1 MANLTEQFNASNDG
15 RNRGRRDGQPRKSW
29 GDVPVRANSDSN
41 LEDRNLEADKGG
53 GNQQQHN
60 DYRVKTDIPLF
71 YGTMRVDEFLDWLV
85 DVDRFFDLMGVP
97 ENKQVKMVA
106 IRFKSIAALWWD
118 KLVFQRQCQRKAPI
132 RTWRRMKQ
140 LMLERFL
147 PNDYEKILYKMYVNC
162 VQGRMSVTEYTA
174 EFLRLTEHN
183 RLGETEGKKVMRYIN
198 GLKGS
203 IQEKM
208 RLQTVWTVTE
218 ASTLALKVELR
229 EKSPKNFSSIK
240 RFPPQE
246 YSDVAIDKDK
256 DVGPNEPNNTESTS
270 GVSISN
276 PNKGMNPKPAN
287 PYARPMSDKCLCCG
301 GQGHKSD
308 VCPSRRTIAIL
319 NEESGED
326 GGNEDAGVEFIEE
339 HQEDIVVIN
348 DQIDVS
354 QIAIIEQEIG
364 EEIKQVVVP
373 ITDKPEEGKFF
384 IQENIPEIAEEIE
397 QVEVPITDKH
407 EDEEICIQEIIPGKD
422 EKLSEIVQIQEHIEL
437 VMPYAFQ
444 QQPKWLEFEPY
455 LGSPESAKLPRATR
469 YMVFAH
475 HDGNKGETRDVGGI
489 LKSSY
494 QIKCSKLIQQI
505 KQPTRKFLKLVF
517 DPGGLS
523 WNSFDSR
530 RIVLKRENKIEI
542 RKEQY
547 SVGTYSKLQSHSRKM
562 SRFILV

>member
-1 MANLTEQFNASNDG
+1 MANLTEQFNASKDG
-15 RNRGRRDGQPRKSW
+15 RNRGRRDRQPQKSW
-29 GDVPVRANSDSN
+29 GGVPVCADSDSN
-41 LEDRNLEADKGG
+41 SEKRNLEADKGG
-53 GNQQQHN
+53 GNQQKHK
-60 DYRVKTDIPLF
+60 DYRVKIDIPLF

-106 IRFKSIAALWWD
+106 NRLKSIAAVWWD

-132 RTWRRMKQ
+132 KTWRRMKQ
-140 LMLERFL
+140 LMLDRFL

-183 RLGETEGKKVMRYIN
+183 QLGETEGKKVMRYIN

-203 IQEKM
+203 IQENM
-208 RLQTVWTVTE
+208 RLQTVWTVTD
-218 ASTLALKVELR
+218 ASTLALKVELM

-240 RFPPQE
+240 RFPTQE
-246 YSDVAIDKDK
+246 YYDVTIDKEK
-256 DVGPNEPNNTESTS
+256 DVGPKEHNNTESTS

-276 PNKGMNPKPAN
+276 PNKGMNPTPAN
-287 PYARPMSDKCLCCG
+287 PYARSTSDKCLSCG

-319 NEESGED
+319 NEESGKD
-326 GGNEDAGVEFIEE
+326 GGNEDAGVEFTEE

-348 DQIDVS
+348 DQTEVS
-354 QIAIIEQEIG
+354 QVAMIEQEIP
-364 EEIKQVVVP
+364 EEIEQVVVP
-373 ITDKPEEGKFF
+373 ITDEHEEEEIF
-384 IQENIPEIAEEIE
+384 IQEILEEIE
-397 QVEVPITDKH
+397 QVVVLTTDKH
-407 EDEEICIQEIIPGKD
+407 EEEIFIQEIIPGND
-422 EKLSEIVQIQEHIEL
+422 ENLSETIEVQEHNEF
-437 VMPYAFQ
+437 VMPYAFHQ
-444 QQPKWLEFEPY
+444 EPKWLEFEPY

-475 HDGNKGETRDVGGI
+475 HDGNKGETRDVGGV

-494 QIKCSKLIQQI
+494 QIECSKLIQQI

-530 RIVLKRENKIEI
+530 RIVLKRENRIEI
-542 RKEQY
+542 RKEQFF
-547 SVGTYSKLQSHSRKM
+547 VDTYSKLQSRSMKM
-562 SRFILV
+562 LRFILV

>member
-1 MANLTEQFNASNDG
+1 MQRVNVNNDG
-15 RNRGRRDGQPRKSW
+15 SNRDRRDKQHRQPW
-29 GDVPVRANSDSN
+29 GDVPIRADSYSNS
-41 LEDRNLEADKGG
+41 EKRNLEADQGG
-53 GNQQQHN
+53 GNQQKHN
-60 DYRVKTDIPLF
+60 DYRIKTDIPLF
-71 YGTMRVDEFLDWLV
+71 YGTLRVDEFLDWLV
-85 DVDRFFDLMGVP
+85 DVDRFFDLMRVP

-106 IRFKSIAALWWD
+106 IRLKSIAASWWD

-140 LMLERFL
+140 LMLDRFL

-162 VQGRMSVTEYTA
+162 VQGRMSVTEYTT
-174 EFLRLTEHN
+174 EFL
-183 RLGETEGKKVMRYIN
+183 RYIN

-218 ASTLALKVELR
+218 ASTLALKVELM

-256 DVGPNEPNNTESTS
+256 DVGPNELNNTESTS

-287 PYARPMSDKCLCCG
+287 PYARPRSDKCLCCG

-308 VCPSRRTIAIL
+308 VCPSRRIIAIL

-326 GGNEDAGVEFIEE
+326 GGNEDAGVEFIAE

-348 DQIDVS
+348 DQTEVS
-354 QIAIIEQEIG
+354 QIAIIEQEIA

-373 ITDKPEEGKFF
+373 ITDKPEEGKIF
-384 IQENIPEIAEEIE
+384 IQEIIPEIVEEIE
-397 QVEVPITDKH
+397 QVVVPTTDKH
-407 EDEEICIQEIIPGKD
+407 EEEIFIQEIIPGND
-422 EKLSEIVQIQEHIEL
+422 ENLSEIIEVQEHIEF
-437 VMPYAFQ
+437 VMPYAFHQ
-444 QQPKWLEFEPY
+444 EPKWLEFEPY
-455 LGSPESAKLPRATR
+455 LGSPESIKLPMPTR
-469 YMVFAH
+469 YMLFAH
-475 HDGNKGETRDVGGI
+475 HDGNKAETRDVGGI

-494 QIKCSKLIQQI
+494 QIECSKLIQQI

-530 RIVLKRENKIEI
+530 RIVLKRENSIEI
-542 RKEQY
+542 RKEQF
-547 SVGTYSKLQSHSRKM
+547 SVGTYSKLQSRSMKM

>member
-1 MANLTEQFNASNDG
+1 MENLTKKYNANNDG
-15 RNRGRRDGQPRKSW
+15 RKRDRRDGQPRQPW

-41 LEDRNLEADKGG
+41 SDDRNLEADQGG
-53 GNQQQHN
+53 GNQQKFN

-162 VQGRMSVTEYTA
+162 VQGRMSVTEYTT
-174 EFLRLTEHN
+174 EFL
-183 RLGETEGKKVMRYIN
+183 RYIN

-208 RLQTVWTVTE
+208 RLQTVWTVSE
-218 ASTLALKVELR
+218 ASTLALKMELM
-229 EKSPKNFSSIK
+229 EKSLKNFSSIK

-270 GVSISN
+270 R
-276 PNKGMNPKPAN
+276 KAMNPKPAN
-287 PYARPMSDKCLCCG
+287 PYARSTSDKCLCCG

-308 VCPSRRTIAIL
+308 VCSSRRTIAIL

-326 GGNEDAGVEFIEE
+326 GDNEDAGVEFIEE
-339 HQEDIVVIN
+339 HQEDIVVTN
-348 DQIDVS
+348 DQTEVS
-354 QIAIIEQEIG
+354 QIAIIEQEIA

-373 ITDKPEEGKFF
+373 ITDKPEEGNIF
-384 IQENIPEIAEEIE
+384 IQEIISEIAKEIE

-407 EDEEICIQEIIPGKD
+407 KDEEICIQEIIPDKD

-437 VMPYAFQ
+437 VMPYAFH

-475 HDGNKGETRDVGGI
+475 HDGNKGETQDVGGI

-523 WNSFDSR
+523 WNSLDSR

-542 RKEQY
+542 RKEQF
-547 SVGTYSKLQSHSRKM
+547 SVGTYSKLQSRSRKM

>member
-1 MANLTEQFNASNDG
+1 MANLTKKYNANIDG
-15 RNRGRRDGQPRKSW
+15 RKRDRRDGQPRQPW
-29 GDVPVRANSDSN
+29 GDVPIRANSDSN
-41 LEDRNLEADKGG
+41 SEDINLEADQGG
-53 GNQQQHN
+53 GNQQKYN

-71 YGTMRVDEFLDWLV
+71 YGTMRVDEFMDWLV

-162 VQGRMSVTEYTA
+162 VQGRMSVTEYTT
-174 EFLRLTEHN
+174 EFL
-183 RLGETEGKKVMRYIN
+183 RYIN

-208 RLQTVWTVTE
+208 RLQTVWTVSE
-218 ASTLALKVELR
+218 ASTLALKMELMG
-229 EKSPKNFSSIK
+229 KSLKNFSSIK

-270 GVSISN
+270 G
-276 PNKGMNPKPAN
+276 KAMNPKPAN
-287 PYARPMSDKCLCCG
+287 PYARSTSDKCLCCG

-326 GGNEDAGVEFIEE
+326 GDNEEAGVEFIEE
-339 HQEDIVVIN
+339 HQENIVVIN
-348 DQIDVS
+348 DQTEVS
-354 QIAIIEQEIG
+354 QIAIIEQEIV
-364 EEIKQVVVP
+364 EEINQVVVP
-373 ITDKPEEGKFF
+373 ITDKPEEGKIF
-384 IQENIPEIAEEIE
+384 IQEIITEIAEEIE
-397 QVEVPITDKH
+397 QVEVPVTDKH

-422 EKLSEIVQIQEHIEL
+422 EKLSEIVQVQEHIEL
-437 VMPYAFQ
+437 VMPYAFH

-475 HDGNKGETRDVGGI
+475 HDGNKGETRDVGGV

-494 QIKCSKLIQQI
+494 QIECSKLIQQI
-505 KQPTRKFLKLVF
+505 KQPTRK
-517 DPGGLS
+517 S
-523 WNSFDSR
+523 
-530 RIVLKRENKIEI
+530 
-542 RKEQY
+542 
-547 SVGTYSKLQSHSRKM
+547 
-562 SRFILV
+562 

>member
-1 MANLTEQFNASNDG
+1 MANLTEQFNASKDG
-15 RNRGRRDGQPRKSW
+15 RNRGRRDIQPQKSW
-29 GDVPVRANSDSN
+29 GGVPVRADSDSN
-41 LEDRNLEADKGG
+41 SEKRNLEADKGG
-53 GNQQQHN
+53 GNQQKHN
-60 DYRVKTDIPLF
+60 DYRVKIDIPLF

-106 IRFKSIAALWWD
+106 NRLKSIAAVWWD

-132 RTWRRMKQ
+132 KTWRRMKQ
-140 LMLERFL
+140 LMLDRFL

-174 EFLRLTEHN
+174 EFLR
-183 RLGETEGKKVMRYIN
+183 YIN

-208 RLQTVWTVTE
+208 RLQTVWTVTD
-218 ASTLALKVELR
+218 ASTLALKVELM

-246 YSDVAIDKDK
+246 YYDVTIDKEK
-256 DVGPNEPNNTESTS
+256 DVGPKEPNNTESTS
-270 GVSISN
+270 G
-276 PNKGMNPKPAN
+276 KGMNPTPAN
-287 PYARPMSDKCLCCG
+287 PYARSTSDKCLCCG

-319 NEESGED
+319 NEESGKD
-326 GGNEDAGVEFIEE
+326 GGNEDAGVEFTEE

-348 DQIDVS
+348 DQTEVS
-354 QIAIIEQEIG
+354 QVAMIEQEIP
-364 EEIKQVVVP
+364 EVIEQVVVP
-373 ITDKPEEGKFF
+373 ITDEHEEEEIF
-384 IQENIPEIAEEIE
+384 IQEILEEIE
-397 QVEVPITDKH
+397 QVVVPTTDKH
-407 EDEEICIQEIIPGKD
+407 EEEIFIQEIIPGND
-422 EKLSEIVQIQEHIEL
+422 ENLSEIIEVQEHIEY
-437 VMPYAFQ
+437 VMPYAFHQ
-444 QQPKWLEFEPY
+444 EPKWLEFEPY
-455 LGSPESAKLPRATR
+455 LGSPKSAKLPRATR

-475 HDGNKGETRDVGGI
+475 HDGNKGETRDVGGV

-494 QIKCSKLIQQI
+494 QIECSKLIQQI

-530 RIVLKRENKIEI
+530 RIVLKRENRIEI
-542 RKEQY
+542 RKEQFF
-547 SVGTYSKLQSHSRKM
+547 VDTYSKLQSRSMKM
-562 SRFILV
+562 LRFILV

>member
-1 MANLTEQFNASNDG
+1 MTNLTEQFNASNDG
-15 RNRGRRDGQPRKSW
+15 RNRGRRDRQPQKSW
-29 GDVPVRANSDSN
+29 GGVPVRADSDSN
-41 LEDRNLEADKGG
+41 SEKRNLEADQGG
-53 GNQQQHN
+53 GNQKKHN
-60 DYRVKTDIPLF
+60 DYRVKIDIPLF
-71 YGTMRVDEFLDWLV
+71 YGTMRVDEFMDWLV

-106 IRFKSIAALWWD
+106 NRLKSIAAVWWD

-132 RTWRRMKQ
+132 KTWRRMKQ
-140 LMLERFL
+140 LMLDRFL

-174 EFLRLTEHN
+174 EFLR
-183 RLGETEGKKVMRYIN
+183 YIN

-208 RLQTVWTVTE
+208 RLQTVWTVTD
-218 ASTLALKVELR
+218 ASTLALKVELM
-229 EKSPKNFSSIK
+229 EKSPKNFSFIK

-246 YSDVAIDKDK
+246 YSDVAIDRDK

-270 GVSISN
+270 GVRISN

-287 PYARPMSDKCLCCG
+287 PYARSTSDKCLCCG

-326 GGNEDAGVEFIEE
+326 GDNEDAGVEFIEE
-339 HQEDIVVIN
+339 HQENIVVIN
-348 DQIDVS
+348 DQAEVS
-354 QIAIIEQEIG
+354 QIAIIEQEIVD
-364 EEIKQVVVP
+364 EINQVVVP
-373 ITDKPEEGKFF
+373 ITDKPEEGKLF
-384 IQENIPEIAEEIE
+384 IQEVIPKIAEEIE
-397 QVEVPITDKH
+397 QVEVPMTDKH

-422 EKLSEIVQIQEHIEL
+422 EKLSEIVQVQEHIEL
-437 VMPYAFQ
+437 VMPYAFH

-475 HDGNKGETRDVGGI
+475 HDGNKGETRDVGGV

-494 QIKCSKLIQQI
+494 QIECSKLIQQI

-530 RIVLKRENKIEI
+530 RIVLKRENMIEI
-542 RKEQY
+542 RKEQF
-547 SVGTYSKLQSHSRKM
+547 SVDTYSKLQSRSMKM
-562 SRFILV
+562 LRFILV

>member
-1 MANLTEQFNASNDG
+1 MENLTKKYNANIDG
-15 RNRGRRDGQPRKSW
+15 RKRDRRDGQPRQPW

-41 LEDRNLEADKGG
+41 SEDRNLEADQGG
-53 GNQQQHN
+53 GNQQKHN

-85 DVDRFFDLMGVP
+85 DVDRFFDLMRVP

-106 IRFKSIAALWWD
+106 IRLKSIAASWWD

-140 LMLERFL
+140 LMLDRFL
-147 PNDYEKILYKMYVNC
+147 PNDYEKIMYKMYVNC
-162 VQGRMSVTEYTA
+162 VQGRMSVTEYTT

-183 RLGETEGKKVMRYIN
+183 RLGDSEGKKVMRYIN

-208 RLQTVWTVTE
+208 RLQTVWTVSE
-218 ASTLALKVELR
+218 ASTLALKVELM

-256 DVGPNEPNNTESTS
+256 DVGPNEPNNMENTS

-287 PYARPMSDKCLCCG
+287 PYARSASDKCLCCG

-319 NEESGED
+319 NEESGKD
-326 GGNEDAGVEFIEE
+326 GDNEDAGVEFIEE
-339 HQEDIVVIN
+339 HQENIVVIN
-348 DQIDVS
+348 DQTEVS
-354 QIAIIEQEIG
+354 QIAIIEHEIV
-364 EEIKQVVVP
+364 EEINQVVVP
-373 ITDKPEEGKFF
+373 ITDKPEEGKIF
-384 IQENIPEIAEEIE
+384 IQEIIPEIAEEIE
-397 QVEVPITDKH
+397 QVEVPMTDKH

-422 EKLSEIVQIQEHIEL
+422 EKLSEIVQVQEHIEL
-437 VMPYAFQ
+437 VMPYAFH

-475 HDGNKGETRDVGGI
+475 HDGNKGETRDVGGV

-494 QIKCSKLIQQI
+494 QIECSKLIQQI

-517 DPGGLS
+517 DS
-523 WNSFDSR
+523 
-530 RIVLKRENKIEI
+530 EA
-542 RKEQY
+542 
-547 SVGTYSKLQSHSRKM
+547 
-562 SRFILV
+562 

>member
-1 MANLTEQFNASNDG
+1 MANLTKKYNANIDG
-15 RNRGRRDGQPRKSW
+15 RKRDRRDGQPRQPW
-29 GDVPVRANSDSN
+29 GDVPIRANSDSN
-41 LEDRNLEADKGG
+41 SEDINLEADQGG
-53 GNQQQHN
+53 GNQQKHN
-60 DYRVKTDIPLF
+60 DYRVKANIPLF
-71 YGTMRVDEFLDWLV
+71 YGTMRVDEFLEWQI
-85 DVDRFFDLMGVP
+85 DVDRFFDIMGVP

-147 PNDYEKILYKMYVNC
+147 PNDYEKIMYKMYVNC
-162 VQGRMSVTEYTA
+162 VQGRMSVTEYTS
-174 EFLRLTEHN
+174 EFL
-183 RLGETEGKKVMRYIN
+183 RYIN

-208 RLQTVWTVTE
+208 RLQTLWTVTE
-218 ASTLALKVELR
+218 ASTLALKLELM

-240 RFPPQE
+240 MFPPQE
-246 YSDVAIDKDK
+246 YSDVAIDKEK
-256 DVGPNEPNNTESTS
+256 DVGPNETKNTESTS

-276 PNKGMNPKPAN
+276 PNKEMNPKSAN
-287 PYARPMSDKCLCCG
+287 PYARLTSDKCLCCG

-308 VCPSRRTIAIL
+308 VCPSRRTIAVL

-326 GGNEDAGVEFIEE
+326 GGNKDAGVEFIEE

-348 DQIDVS
+348 DQTEVS
-354 QIAIIEQEIG
+354 QIAIIEQEIA
-364 EEIKQVVVP
+364 EEVKQVVEP
-373 ITDKPEEGKFF
+373 ITDKPEEGKN
-384 IQENIPEIAEEIE
+384 IIHEIIPEIAEEIE
-397 QVEVPITDKH
+397 QVEVPIMDKH
-407 EDEEICIQEIIPGKD
+407 EDKEIFIQEIILGKD
-422 EKLSEIVQIQEHIEL
+422 EKLSEIVEVQEHIEL
-437 VMPYAFQ
+437 VMPYAFR

-469 YMVFAH
+469 YMVFAQY
-475 HDGNKGETRDVGGI
+475 DINKGETRGVGGV
-489 LKSSY
+489 LKLSY
-494 QIKCSKLIQQI
+494 QMGCSKVIQQI

-523 WNSFDSR
+523 WNSFNSR
-530 RIVLKRENKIEI
+530 RIVLKRENRIEI
-542 RKEQY
+542 RKEQF
-547 SVGTYSKLQSHSRKM
+547 SIGTYSKLQSRSMNM

>member
-1 MANLTEQFNASNDG
+1 MANLTEQFNASNDE

-29 GDVPVRANSDSN
+29 GDVPIRADSYSSS
-41 LEDRNLEADKGG
+41 EEKNLEADQGG
-53 GNQQQHN
+53 GNRQNRN
-60 DYRVKTDIPLF
+60 DYCVKVNIPLF

-106 IRFKSIAALWWD
+106 NRLKSIAAVWWD

-132 RTWRRMKQ
+132 KTWRRMKQ
-140 LMLERFL
+140 LMLDRFL

-162 VQGRMSVTEYTA
+162 VQGRMSVTEYTS
-174 EFLRLTEHN
+174 EFL
-183 RLGETEGKKVMRYIN
+183 RYIN

-208 RLQTVWTVTE
+208 RLQTVWTVTD
-218 ASTLALKVELR
+218 ASTLALKVELM

-240 RFPPQE
+240 RFPLQE
-246 YSDVAIDKDK
+246 YYGVAIDKEK
-256 DVGPNEPNNTESTS
+256 DVGPKEPNNTESTS
-270 GVSISN
+270 G
-276 PNKGMNPKPAN
+276 KGMNPTPAN
-287 PYARPMSDKCLCCG
+287 PYARSTSDKCLCCG

-308 VCPSRRTIAIL
+308 VCPSRSSTEIL

-348 DQIDVS
+348 DQIEVS
-354 QIAIIEQEIG
+354 QSAIIEQEIV
-364 EEIKQVVVP
+364 EEIVQVVVP
-373 ITDKPEEGKFF
+373 ITDKHEEEKIF
-384 IQENIPEIAEEIE
+384 IQEIAEEIE
-397 QVEVPITDKH
+397 QVVVPITDKR
-407 EDEEICIQEIIPGKD
+407 EEEGILIQEIIPGND
-422 EKLSEIVQIQEHIEL
+422 ENLSEIIEVQEHIEF
-437 VMPYAFQ
+437 VMPYAFHQ
-444 QQPKWLEFEPY
+444 EPKWLEFEPY
-455 LGSPESAKLPRATR
+455 LGSPESIKLPRATR

-475 HDGNKGETRDVGGI
+475 HDGDKGETRDVGGV

-494 QIKCSKLIQQI
+494 QIECSKLIQQI

-517 DPGGLS
+517 NLGGLS

-530 RIVLKRENKIEI
+530 RIFFKRENRIEI
-542 RKEQY
+542 RKEQF
-547 SVGTYSKLQSHSRKM
+547 SVDTYSKL
-562 SRFILV
+562 

>member
-1 MANLTEQFNASNDG
+1 MANLTKKYNANIDG
-15 RNRGRRDGQPRKSW
+15 RKRDRRDGQPRQPW
-29 GDVPVRANSDSN
+29 GDVPIRANSYSN
-41 LEDRNLEADKGG
+41 SEDINLEADQGG
-53 GNQQQHN
+53 GNQQKHN
-60 DYRVKTDIPLF
+60 DYRVKANIPLF
-71 YGTMRVDEFLDWLV
+71 YGTMRVDEILDWQI
-85 DVDRFFDLMGVP
+85 DVDRFFDIMGVP

-118 KLVFQRQCQRKAPI
+118 KLVFHRQCQRKAPI
-132 RTWRRMKQ
+132 KTWRRMKQ

-162 VQGRMSVTEYTA
+162 VQGRMNVTEYTT
-174 EFLRLTEHN
+174 EFLRLT
-183 RLGETEGKKVMRYIN
+183 N

-208 RLQTVWTVTE
+208 RLQTVWTVSE
-218 ASTLALKVELR
+218 ASTLALKVELM

-270 GVSISN
+270 G
-276 PNKGMNPKPAN
+276 KGMNPKPAN
-287 PYARPMSDKCLCCG
+287 PYARSTIDKCLCCG

-326 GGNEDAGVEFIEE
+326 GDNEYAEVEFIEE
-339 HQEDIVVIN
+339 HQENIVVIN
-348 DQIDVS
+348 DQTEVS
-354 QIAIIEQEIG
+354 QIAIIEQEIV
-364 EEIKQVVVP
+364 EEINQVVVP
-373 ITDKPEEGKFF
+373 ITDKPEEMKIF
-384 IQENIPEIAEEIE
+384 IQEIIPEIADEIE

-422 EKLSEIVQIQEHIEL
+422 EKLSEIVQVQEHIEL
-437 VMPYAFQ
+437 VMSYAFH

-475 HDGNKGETRDVGGI
+475 HDGNKGETRDVGGV

-494 QIKCSKLIQQI
+494 QIECSKLIQQI

-530 RIVLKRENKIEI
+530 RIVLKRENRIEI
-542 RKEQY
+542 RKEQF
-547 SVGTYSKLQSHSRKM
+547 SVDTYSKLQSRSMKM
-562 SRFILV
+562 SHFILV

>member
-1 MANLTEQFNASNDG
+1 M
-15 RNRGRRDGQPRKSW
+15 
-29 GDVPVRANSDSN
+29 PVRANSDSN
-41 LEDRNLEADKGG
+41 LEDRNLEADQGG
-53 GNQQQHN
+53 GNQQKHN

-106 IRFKSIAALWWD
+106 IRLKSIAASWWD

-140 LMLERFL
+140 LMLDRFL

-162 VQGRMSVTEYTA
+162 VQGRMSVTEYTT

-208 RLQTVWTVTE
+208 RLQTMWTVTE
-218 ASTLALKVELR
+218 ASTLALKVELM

-246 YSDVAIDKDK
+246 YSDVAIDKEK

-287 PYARPMSDKCLCCG
+287 PYARLTSDKCLCCG

-348 DQIDVS
+348 DQTEVS
-354 QIAIIEQEIG
+354 QIAIIEQEIV

-373 ITDKPEEGKFF
+373 IRDKPEEGKIF
-384 IQENIPEIAEEIE
+384 IQEIIPDIAEEIE

-407 EDEEICIQEIIPGKD
+407 KDKEICIQEIIPGKD

-437 VMPYAFQ
+437 VMPYAFH

-475 HDGNKGETRDVGGI
+475 QDGNKGETQDVGGI
-489 LKSSY
+489 LKSIY

-542 RKEQY
+542 RKEQF
-547 SVGTYSKLQSHSRKM
+547 SVGTYSKLQSRSRKM

>member
-1 MANLTEQFNASNDG
+1 
-15 RNRGRRDGQPRKSW
+15 
-29 GDVPVRANSDSN
+29 VRANSDSN
-41 LEDRNLEADKGG
+41 LEDRNLEADQGG

-60 DYRVKTDIPLF
+60 DYRVKTDISLF

-85 DVDRFFDLMGVP
+85 DVDRFFDLMVVP

-174 EFLRLTEHN
+174 EFLR
-183 RLGETEGKKVMRYIN
+183 YIN

-208 RLQTVWTVTE
+208 RLQTVCTVTE
-218 ASTLALKVELR
+218 ASTLALKVELM

-256 DVGPNEPNNTESTS
+256 DVGSNEPNNTESTS

-287 PYARPMSDKCLCCG
+287 PYARSRSDKCLCCG

-326 GGNEDAGVEFIEE
+326 GGNEDARVEFTEE

-348 DQIDVS
+348 DQTEVS
-354 QIAIIEQEIG
+354 QVAMIEQEIP
-364 EEIKQVVVP
+364 EEIEQVVVP
-373 ITDKPEEGKFF
+373 ITDEHEEEEIF
-384 IQENIPEIAEEIE
+384 IQEILEEIE
-397 QVEVPITDKH
+397 QVVVPTTDKH
-407 EDEEICIQEIIPGKD
+407 EEEIFIQEIIPGND
-422 EKLSEIVQIQEHIEL
+422 ENLSEIIEVQEHIEF
-437 VMPYAFQ
+437 VMPYAFHQ
-444 QQPKWLEFEPY
+444 EPKWLEFEPY

-475 HDGNKGETRDVGGI
+475 HDGNKGETRDVGGV

-494 QIKCSKLIQQI
+494 QTECSKLIQQI

-530 RIVLKRENKIEI
+530 RIVLKRENRIEI
-542 RKEQY
+542 RKEQFF
-547 SVGTYSKLQSHSRKM
+547 VDTYSKLQSRSMKM
-562 SRFILV
+562 LRFILV

>member
-15 RNRGRRDGQPRKSW
+15 SNRGRRDGQLRKSW

-41 LEDRNLEADKGG
+41 LEDRNLEADQGG

-60 DYRVKTDIPLF
+60 DYRVKTDISLF

-85 DVDRFFDLMGVP
+85 NVDRFFDLMGVS

-174 EFLRLTEHN
+174 EFLR
-183 RLGETEGKKVMRYIN
+183 YIN

-218 ASTLALKVELR
+218 ASTLALKVELM

-287 PYARPMSDKCLCCG
+287 PYARPRSDKCLCCG

-308 VCPSRRTIAIL
+308 VCPSRRIIAIL

-326 GGNEDAGVEFIEE
+326 GGNENAGVEFTE
-339 HQEDIVVIN
+339 
-348 DQIDVS
+348 VS
-354 QIAIIEQEIG
+354 QVAMIEQEIP
-364 EEIKQVVVP
+364 EEIEQVVVP
-373 ITDKPEEGKFF
+373 ITDKHEKEEIF
-384 IQENIPEIAEEIE
+384 IQEIVEEIE
-397 QVEVPITDKH
+397 QVVVPTTDKH
-407 EDEEICIQEIIPGKD
+407 EEEIFIQEIIPGND
-422 EKLSEIVQIQEHIEL
+422 ENLSEIIEVQEHIEF
-437 VMPYAFQ
+437 VMPYAFHQ
-444 QQPKWLEFEPY
+444 EPKWLEFEPY
-455 LGSPESAKLPRATR
+455 LGSPESIKLPMPTR

-494 QIKCSKLIQQI
+494 QIECSKLIQQI
-505 KQPTRKFLKLVF
+505 KKPTRKFLKLVF

-530 RIVLKRENKIEI
+530 RIVLKRENIIEI
-542 RKEQY
+542 RKEQC
-547 SVGTYSKLQSHSRKM
+547 SVGTYSKLQSRSMKM

>member
-1 MANLTEQFNASNDG
+1 MANLTKKYNANIDG
-15 RNRGRRDGQPRKSW
+15 RKRDRRDGQPRQPW
-29 GDVPVRANSDSN
+29 GDVPIRANSDSN
-41 LEDRNLEADKGG
+41 SEDRNLEADQGG
-53 GNQQQHN
+53 GNQQKHN
-60 DYRVKTDIPLF
+60 DYRVKANIPLF
-71 YGTMRVDEFLDWLV
+71 YGTMRVDEFLDWQI
-85 DVDRFFDLMGVP
+85 DVDRFFDIMGVP

-106 IRFKSIAALWWD
+106 NRLKSIAAVWWD

-132 RTWRRMKQ
+132 KTWRRMKQ

-147 PNDYEKILYKMYVNC
+147 PNDYEKILYKMYVDC
-162 VQGRMSVTEYTA
+162 VQGRMSVTEYTT
-174 EFLRLTEHN
+174 EFLRLT
-183 RLGETEGKKVMRYIN
+183 N

-218 ASTLALKVELR
+218 ASTLALKVELM
-229 EKSPKNFSSIK
+229 EKSPNNCSSIK

-246 YSDVAIDKDK
+246 YSDVAIDKEK

-276 PNKGMNPKPAN
+276 PNKGRNPKPTN

-319 NEESGED
+319 NEESAED

-348 DQIDVS
+348 DQTEVS
-354 QIAIIEQEIG
+354 QIVIIEQEIA
-364 EEIKQVVVP
+364 EEVKQVVEP
-373 ITDKPEEGKFF
+373 ITDKPEERKNI
-384 IQENIPEIAEEIE
+384 IQEIIPKIAEEIE
-397 QVEVPITDKH
+397 QVEVPVTDKH
-407 EDEEICIQEIIPGKD
+407 EDKEIFIPEIILGKD
-422 EKLSEIVQIQEHIEL
+422 EKLSEIVEVQEHIEL
-437 VMPYAFQ
+437 VMPYAFH
-444 QQPKWLEFEPY
+444 QQPKWLEFESY

-469 YMVFAH
+469 YMVFAQ
-475 HDGNKGETRDVGGI
+475 HDVNKGETRGVGGV
-489 LKSSY
+489 LKISY
-494 QIKCSKLIQQI
+494 QMGCSKVIQQI

-517 DPGGLS
+517 DLGGLS

-530 RIVLKRENKIEI
+530 RIVLKRENRIEI
-542 RKEQY
+542 RKEQF
-547 SVGTYSKLQSHSRKM
+547 SVGTYSKLQSRSMNM
-562 SRFILV
+562 SRFILI

>member
-1 MANLTEQFNASNDG
+1 
-15 RNRGRRDGQPRKSW
+15 
-29 GDVPVRANSDSN
+29 
-41 LEDRNLEADKGG
+41 
-53 GNQQQHN
+53 
-60 DYRVKTDIPLF
+60 
-71 YGTMRVDEFLDWLV
+71 MRVDEFLDWLV

-106 IRFKSIAALWWD
+106 IRLKSIAASWWD

-140 LMLERFL
+140 LMLDRFL

-162 VQGRMSVTEYTA
+162 VQGRMSVTEYTT
-174 EFLRLTEHN
+174 EF
-183 RLGETEGKKVMRYIN
+183 MRYIN

-218 ASTLALKVELR
+218 ASTLALKVELM

-246 YSDVAIDKDK
+246 YSDVAIDKEK

-276 PNKGMNPKPAN
+276 PNKEMNPKSAN
-287 PYARPMSDKCLCCG
+287 PYARLTSDKCLCCG
-301 GQGHKSD
+301 GQCHKSD

-348 DQIDVS
+348 DQTEVS
-354 QIAIIEQEIG
+354 QIAIIEQEIAK
-364 EEIKQVVVP
+364 EVKQVVEP
-373 ITDKPEEGKFF
+373 ITDKPEEGKNI
-384 IQENIPEIAEEIE
+384 IQEIIPEIVEEIE
-397 QVEVPITDKH
+397 QVEVPIMNKH
-407 EDEEICIQEIIPGKD
+407 EDEEIFIQEIILGKD
-422 EKLSEIVQIQEHIEL
+422 EKLSEIVEVQEHIEL
-437 VMPYAFQ
+437 VMPYAFH

-455 LGSPESAKLPRATR
+455 LGSPKSARLPRATR

-475 HDGNKGETRDVGGI
+475 HDVNKGETRGVGGV
-489 LKSSY
+489 LKLSY
-494 QIKCSKLIQQI
+494 QMGYSKLIQQI

-530 RIVLKRENKIEI
+530 RIVLKRENRIEI
-542 RKEQY
+542 RKEQF
-547 SVGTYSKLQSHSRKM
+547 SVGTYSKLQSRSMKM

>member
-1 MANLTEQFNASNDG
+1 
-15 RNRGRRDGQPRKSW
+15 
-29 GDVPVRANSDSN
+29 
-41 LEDRNLEADKGG
+41 
-53 GNQQQHN
+53 
-60 DYRVKTDIPLF
+60 
-71 YGTMRVDEFLDWLV
+71 MRVDEFMDWLV
-85 DVDRFFDLMGVP
+85 DVDRFFDLIGVP

-106 IRFKSIAALWWD
+106 NRLKSIAAVWWD

-132 RTWRRMKQ
+132 KTWRRMKQ
-140 LMLERFL
+140 LMLDHFL

-174 EFLRLTEHN
+174 EF
-183 RLGETEGKKVMRYIN
+183 MRYIN

-208 RLQTVWTVTE
+208 RLQTVWTITD
-218 ASTLALKVELR
+218 ASTLALKVELM

-246 YSDVAIDKDK
+246 YYDVAIDKEK
-256 DVGPNEPNNTESTS
+256 DVGPKEPNNMESTS
-270 GVSISN
+270 G
-276 PNKGMNPKPAN
+276 KGMNPTPAN
-287 PYARPMSDKCLCCG
+287 PYARSTSDKCLCCG

-308 VCPSRRTIAIL
+308 VCPSRRTITIL

-326 GGNEDAGVEFIEE
+326 GGNEDAGVEFTEE

-348 DQIDVS
+348 DQTEVS
-354 QIAIIEQEIG
+354 QVAMIEQEIPEEIEQVVVPITDEHEKEEIFIQEIL

-373 ITDKPEEGKFF
+373 T
-384 IQENIPEIAEEIE
+384 
-397 QVEVPITDKH
+397 TDKH
-407 EDEEICIQEIIPGKD
+407 EEEIFIQEIIPGND
-422 EKLSEIVQIQEHIEL
+422 ENLSEIIEVQEHIEF
-437 VMPYAFQ
+437 VMPYTFHQ
-444 QQPKWLEFEPY
+444 EPKWLEFEPY
-455 LGSPESAKLPRATR
+455 LGSPELIKLPMPTR

-494 QIKCSKLIQQI
+494 QIECSKLIQQI

-523 WNSFDSR
+523 WNSFDPR
-530 RIVLKRENKIEI
+530 RIVLKRENRI
-542 RKEQY
+542 
-547 SVGTYSKLQSHSRKM
+547 
-562 SRFILV
+562 